1 MSQVKPPE
9 NSKTSTTTAQP
20 AVSPPPPAAP
30 PKPAKPDFPTA
41 PEGMVNVLVDG
52 KHTVVKQGTNLIEA
66 ARTVDVEIPYYCY
79 HPRLSIAGQCRMCM
93 VETSA
98 QPGRLVA
105 GCHVR
110 VSEGLEIITET
121 PLVKD
126 AQRASQEFHL
136 ANHPVDCAICDQAG
150 ECKLQD
156 YYMDYD
162 SRVSRL
168 QTTKL
173 SKPKRKEFGPL
184 VVYDGERCILCTRCV
199 RFMDEVAEEPQLAMV
214 GRGDHS
220 VIDTIG
226 GQPLDS
232 KYSGNTVDV
241 CPVGAL
247 LNRDFRFSAR
257 VWYLEST
264 RSICTG
270 CSNGCNIAAEH
281 RAESVYRYLPQENE
295 EVNQVWLCDDGRVS
309 YHRTEDNRVLY
320 PRKGRAHEGD
330 VSFADAAVKAAVEAL
345 SPAVGQKDLALAV
358 SAQCSTEEIFAAAVF
373 AREVLKI
380 DQVYAIGNA
389 AGEGDDFLIREDKN
403 PNTQGLKL
411 AAKAAG
417 LQVADAQA
425 LVSKVESGAIAHLL
439 SVGLELPVSQENL
452 GPAFEQLRTFV
463 ALAVNEGELADAAT
477 VLLPLSTHLEF
488 DGSFVNYY
496 GRLQRF
502 NGAIPPKGESMP
514 AFAWIEKLAAGL
526 GADWRFGH
534 AADVF
539 ALLAARG
546 EPFAGLVFNSIPDTG
561 VVLPGMLP
569 EKFGRRAPRPAAK
582 DEREAS

>member
-1 MSQVKPPE
+1 MSDTKP
-9 NSKTSTTTAQP
+9 TAADSQK
-20 AVSPPPPAAP
+20 AAAAAPPPASAP
-30 PKPAKPDFPTA
+30 QAPAAPTFPPA

-52 KHTVVKQGTNLIEA
+52 RHTVVKQGVNLIEA

-98 QPGRLVA
+98 QPGRLVP

-110 VSEGLEIITET
+110 VSEGLHIITTT
-121 PLVKD
+121 PAVKD

-136 ANHPVDCAICDQAG
+136 LNHPVDCAICDQAG

-156 YYMDYD
+156 YYVAYD
-162 SRVSRL
+162 AKAARV

-173 SKPKRKEFGPL
+173 NKPKRKVFGPL

-199 RFMDEVAEEPQLAMV
+199 RFMNEVAEEPQLAMV

-220 VIDTIG
+220 EIDTIA

-247 LNRDFRFSAR
+247 LNRDFRFTSR
-257 VWYLEST
+257 VWYMDNV
-264 RSICTG
+264 RSVCSG
-270 CSNGCNIAAEH
+270 CSNGCNVAVEA
-281 RAESVYRYLPQENE
+281 RADQVYRFVPKENE
-295 EVNQVWLCDDGRVS
+295 EVNQVWLCDDGRLS
-309 YHRTEDNRVLY
+309 YHRTTDDRVEY
-320 PRKGRAHEGD
+320 PRVGRAHEGEP
-330 VSFADAAVKAAVEAL
+330 ALIDAAVKAAADAL
-345 SPAVGQKDLALAV
+345 APVVGKKDLAVAV

-373 AREVLKI
+373 AKDVLKVDRI
-380 DQVYAIGNA
+380 YATGRA

-403 PNTQGLKL
+403 PNANGLKL

-417 LQVADAQA
+417 LAVEGFDA
-425 LVSKVESGAIAHLL
+425 LLSKVQGGTVAHVV
-439 SVGLELPVSQENL
+439 SFGVEIPGDATVVGR
-452 GPAFEQLRTFV
+452 AFEQLRTFV
-463 ALAVNEGELADAAT
+463 ALAVNESPVADSAT

-502 NGAIPPKGESMP
+502 AGAIAPKSESLP
-514 AFAWIEKLAAGL
+514 AFAWVTKLSAAL
-526 GADWRFGH
+526 GAAWTF
-534 AADVF
+534 ADGREAF
-539 ALLAARG
+539 ALLATRG
-546 EPFAGLVFNSIPDTG
+546 EPFAGLTFDGIPEEG

-569 EKFGRRAPRPAAK
+569 AEFGRRAPRPTATEAKAA
-582 DEREAS
+582 S